1 MEAIRYQE
9 SSGSK
14 KLRRGRKQVD
24 VFGLSAANLI
34 RNKKRTIVTMM
45 TMGLSCVLFMSLAG
59 LMSSMSAEDIA
70 RRNIAQGD
78 FRLELDCEWNDREY
92 PERNFDNLQMN
103 NSFSEEFVSEIEQT
117 DGVTEVVR
125 SKMVLISSEYPSLL
139 FEDDHR
145 VNMSAFDREKAKKYQ
160 KEIKQGKLDYDQML
174 AENGAIFTSDYF
186 MNEYALAIGDKLL
199 LTVHDGDRQI
209 PIEITVTASMDY
221 AESYF
226 MIPQEIFD
234 GLGLEF
240 DSTQELYITADK
252 KKYDSVKAALQEI
265 SDSNEYFLLYSMDEE
280 LEIGRLSVNMIKYP
294 MYLVLIMVAVI
305 SFMNLINTMITSI
318 VTRKKELG
326 MLQAIG
332 LSNRQLSG
340 MLAGEGAVFTI
351 GTLLLSTTVGNI
363 LGYLIFC
370 QAKEKH
376 IMSVSMYHYPVW
388 ETAGLALMLILGQL
402 MITVYI
408 SRRVRRESLI
418 DRIRSE

>member
-1 MEAIRYQE
+1 
-9 SSGSK
+9 
-14 KLRRGRKQVD
+14 
-24 VFGLSAANLI
+24 
-34 RNKKRTIVTMM
+34 
-45 TMGLSCVLFMSLAG
+45 
-59 LMSSMSAEDIA
+59 
-70 RRNIAQGD
+70 
-78 FRLELDCEWNDREY
+78 
-92 PERNFDNLQMN
+92 
-103 NSFSEEFVSEIEQT
+103 
-117 DGVTEVVR
+117 
-125 SKMVLISSEYPSLL
+125 
-139 FEDDHR
+139 
-145 VNMSAFDREKAKKYQ
+145 
-160 KEIKQGKLDYDQML
+160 
-174 AENGAIFTSDYF
+174 
-186 MNEYALAIGDKLL
+186 
-199 LTVHDGDRQI
+199 
-209 PIEITVTASMDY
+209 
-221 AESYF
+221 
-226 MIPQEIFD
+226 
-234 GLGLEF
+234 
-240 DSTQELYITADK
+240 
-252 KKYDSVKAALQEI
+252 
-265 SDSNEYFLLYSMDEE
+265 MDEE